1 MDTYLKHMK
10 PDGVIA
16 FHVTNRYLELSPVVK
31 LLAQARGLHAMS
43 VADVGELR
51 FGSSTNWVM
60 VTLNPN
66 FFKSQAFSEV
76 AAEIEIPA
84 NLAVWTDD
92 FNNLIQVLK

>member
-1 MDTYLKHMK
+1 
-10 PDGVIA
+10 
-16 FHVTNRYLELSPVVK
+16 
-31 LLAQARGLHAMS
+31 MS

-51 FGSSTNWVM
+51 FGSSTNWVL
-60 VTLNPN
+60 VTRNPN

-76 AAEIEIPA
+76 AEEIEIPA